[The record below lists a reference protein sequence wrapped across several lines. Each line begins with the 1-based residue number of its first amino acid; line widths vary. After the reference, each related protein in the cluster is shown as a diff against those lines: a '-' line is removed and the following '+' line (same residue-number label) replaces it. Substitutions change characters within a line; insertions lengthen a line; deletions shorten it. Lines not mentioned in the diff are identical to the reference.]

1 MLDRDDVEVD
11 EDDDDG
17 GGHRP
22 WMGKSRPDHS
32 IAHLIP

>member
-17 GGHRP
+17 GDI
-22 WMGKSRPDHS
+22 DHGWGRADLT
-32 IAHLIP
+32 IL

>member
-17 GGHRP
+17 GTSTMDGEEQ
-22 WMGKSRPDHS
+22 PDHS